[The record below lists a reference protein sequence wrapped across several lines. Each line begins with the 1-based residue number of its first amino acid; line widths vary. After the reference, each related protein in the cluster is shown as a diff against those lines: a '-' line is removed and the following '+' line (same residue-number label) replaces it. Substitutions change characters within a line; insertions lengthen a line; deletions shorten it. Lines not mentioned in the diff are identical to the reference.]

1 MKPLFNRLILTCLLG
16 VGARVAFGQEA
27 SLVAHAAQ
35 QVGAY
40 RITLRLP
47 VDGLVAGEE
56 QQIELRIV
64 DTSADDPVLGP
75 APVIRALV
83 QSSIAMPAMP
93 AMPKAEEVAHP
104 EGVPGDYGLHPT
116 FAHGGEYV
124 LTLFVTPL
132 QGAAFSV
139 AFPLTVLDE
148 LPQRKS
154 RGKPFKLELATQP
167 DKVKAGTPTDL
178 RLRVWGEREL
188 RDAAG
193 RPNGKRQWEQLKAF
207 ETMHERLLHLIIV
220 RRDLNF
226 FAHTHPVWQS
236 DGSFLLAGFVFPTAG
251 EYQLFADTAPKGMG
265 TQVLLATLKVSG
277 SAPIAAVP
285 LAAAERATER
295 DVAGV
300 RLSIAEN
307 TEVTSKK
314 TAAFIVTFHNTDN
327 GVSLDDL
334 ETYLGAFGHLL
345 MIHADAQTFVHAH
358 PDEREPQNG
367 RQGRLIFL
375 ARPPKAGLYRAWIEF
390 QRGGVVQRADFVIE
404 AREAKG
410 AERAQY

>member
-1 MKPLFNRLILTCLLG
+1 MKLFFKWISLPTCLLLI
-16 VGARVAFGQEA
+16 AASAFGQEA
-27 SLVAHAAQ
+27 ALVPNAVQ

-40 RITLRLP
+40 RVTLRLP
-47 VDGLVAGEE
+47 ADGLVAGEE

-64 DTSADDPVLGP
+64 DASTDDPVLGP
-75 APVIRALV
+75 APVIRAQV
-83 QSSIAMPAMP
+83 QASISMPAML
-93 AMPKAEEVAHP
+93 AMPKAEELAHP

-124 LTLFVTPL
+124 LKLSVTPL

-139 AFPLTVLDE
+139 AFPLNVIDE
-148 LPQRKS
+148 LPQRKP

-167 DKVKAGTPTDL
+167 DKVKAGAATDL

-188 RDAAG
+188 RDAVG
-193 RPNGKRQWEQLKAF
+193 RPNGKRQWEHLKAF

-226 FAHTHPVWQS
+226 FAHTHPAWQS

-251 EYQLFADTAPKGMG
+251 EYQLFADTAPKGAG
-265 TQVLLATLKVSG
+265 AQVLPATLKVSG
-277 SAPIAAVP
+277 SAPVVAAP

-307 TEVTSKK
+307 TVVTSKK
-314 TAAFIVTFHNTDN
+314 TAAFVVTLRKADTNAP
-327 GVSLDDL
+327 LDDL
-334 ETYLGAFGHLL
+334 EPYLGAFGHLL

-390 QRGGVVQRADFVIE
+390 QRGGVVQRADFIIE
-404 AREAKG
+404 AREV
-410 AERAQY
+410 ERAQN